1 VACGPSRVRGGLH
14 AGLLFVA
21 PGLSIEQTTLVDN
34 DERITIFIPEEYQNL
49 PAPQWAANVT
59 LETVEAP

>member
-1 VACGPSRVRGGLH
+1 MACGPSRVRGGLH
-14 AGLLFVA
+14 VGLLFVA
-21 PGLSIEQTTLVDN
+21 PGLSIERVTLVD
-34 DERITIFIPEEYQNL
+34 DQERVTVSIPEEYLQL